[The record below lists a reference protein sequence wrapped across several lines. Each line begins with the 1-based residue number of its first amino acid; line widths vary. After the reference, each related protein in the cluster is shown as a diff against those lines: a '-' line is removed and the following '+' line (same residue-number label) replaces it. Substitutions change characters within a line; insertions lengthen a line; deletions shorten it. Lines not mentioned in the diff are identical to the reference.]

1 VPPLALL
8 TLLLGAAFVLSW
20 LVLLLFGAWL
30 PALIAS
36 VGVVML
42 MLTILLAWSQF
53 GRAII
58 AFSALLY
65 APFYALK
72 KIPLYL
78 GFLVKRQV
86 EWVRSKRDDS

>member
-1 VPPLALL
+1 LALL
-8 TLLLGAAFVLSW
+8 TLVLGAVFSL
-20 LVLLLFGAWL
+20 AWL
-30 PALIAS
+30 AFFLGGALTPALIATAGIALLS
-36 VGVVML
+36 VA
-42 MLTILLAWSQF
+42 ILLAWSRF
-53 GRAII
+53 GRGILS
-58 AFSALLY
+58 FSALMY

>member
-1 VPPLALL
+1 
-8 TLLLGAAFVLSW
+8 
-20 LVLLLFGAWL
+20 
-30 PALIAS
+30 
-36 VGVVML
+36 ML
-42 MLTILLAWSQF
+42 MITILLAWSQF

-65 APFYALK
+65 APLYALK